1 VRRPTITAL
10 VVIIGLLLLADMLVV
25 NAALGQVA
33 AVGVD
38 AAILVAAGAAL
49 AGVGALGARRLNDLW
64 RRRGDPV
71 GAVMVV
77 VGMAAMVIAGLRP
90 GSTGTTDPAVQWLL
104 AALLIPIGATLF
116 GLLFV
121 TTLGAARRSLATGS
135 REGTVLVAGALVTSV
150 LLVPLAGPVGDW
162 LADAATW
169 SLAFPIGSVLR
180 GLLIGIALLTAVYA
194 ARVVLGIRG
203 ADD

>member
-1 VRRPTITAL
+1 MRRPTITAL

-33 AVGVD
+33 AVAVD

-77 VGMAAMVIAGLRP
+77 VGMVAMVIAGLRP

-169 SLAFPIGSVLR
+169 SLASPIGAVLR

>member
-1 VRRPTITAL
+1 MRRPTITAL

-33 AVGVD
+33 AVAVD

-77 VGMAAMVIAGLRP
+77 VGMVAMVIAGVRP
-90 GSTGTTDPAVQWLL
+90 GSMGTTDPAVQWLL

-116 GLLFV
+116 GLLFI
-121 TTLGAARRSLATGS
+121 TTLGAARRSLAKGGL
-135 REGTVLVAGALVTSV
+135 EGTVLVAGALVTSV

-162 LADAATW
+162 LADGATW

>member
-1 VRRPTITAL
+1 MRRPTITAL
-10 VVIIGLLLLADMLVV
+10 VVIIGLLLLADILVV

-33 AVGVD
+33 AVAVD

-77 VGMAAMVIAGLRP
+77 VGMVAMAIAGLRP

-162 LADAATW
+162 LADGATW

>member
-25 NAALGQVA
+25 NAALRQVA
-33 AVGVD
+33 GVAVD

-77 VGMAAMVIAGLRP
+77 VGMVAMLIAGLRP

-116 GLLFV
+116 GLLFI
-121 TTLGAARRSLATGS
+121 TTLGAARRSVATGS

-150 LLVPLAGPVGDW
+150 LLVPLGGPVGDW
-162 LADAATW
+162 LADAGTW

>member
-33 AVGVD
+33 GIAVD

-71 GAVMVV
+71 GAVMVL
-77 VGMAAMVIAGLRP
+77 VGMVAMLIAGLRP

-121 TTLGAARRSLATGS
+121 TTLGAARRSIATGS
-135 REGTVLVAGALVTSV
+135 REGTVLVAGAFVTSV

-162 LADAATW
+162 LADAVTW

>member
-1 VRRPTITAL
+1 MRRPTLTGL

-33 AVGVD
+33 GIAVD

-49 AGVGALGARRLNDLW
+49 AGIGALGARRLDDLW

-71 GAVMVV
+71 GAVMVII
-77 VGMAAMVIAGLRP
+77 GMAAMLVAGLRP
-90 GSTGTTDPAVQWLL
+90 GSDGTTDPAVQWLVT
-104 AALLIPIGATLF
+104 ALLVPIGATLF
-116 GLLFV
+116 GLLFI
-121 TTLGAARRSLATGS
+121 TTLGAARRSVATGS
-135 REGTVLVAGALVTSV
+135 REGAVLVAAALVTSV
-150 LLVPLAGPVGDW
+150 LLVPVAGPFGDR
-162 LADAATW
+162 LADAAIW

-180 GLLIGIALLTAVYA
+180 GLLIGIAVLTAVYA